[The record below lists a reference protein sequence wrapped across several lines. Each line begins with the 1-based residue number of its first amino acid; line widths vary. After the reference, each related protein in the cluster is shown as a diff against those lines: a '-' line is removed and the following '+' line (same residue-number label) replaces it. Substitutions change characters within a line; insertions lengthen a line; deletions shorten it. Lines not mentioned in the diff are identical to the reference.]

1 MLQGMWDLPGPG
13 MEPVS
18 PALGG
23 GFFTTEPPG
32 KPRKGL
38 VLYIGNG
45 SIRIELQLG
54 LIKKVKLTGEPIS
67 QKFILGT
74 FHLKKKIFSKAINEK
89 FLTLSC

>member
-1 MLQGMWDLPGPG
+1 MWDLPGPG

-45 SIRIELQLG
+45 SIRIELQLS

-74 FHLKKKIFSKAINEK
+74 FHLKKRSSPKQSMRSF
-89 FLTLSC
+89 